1 MIPYFVLLFIPLLL
15 QTGLQVAK
23 VRLRIGKRGKLVTAQ
38 NIALPMFFVLFS
50 LLLALRNETIG
61 RDLANY
67 KYLFASYGITTL
79 SSILSDP
86 SELVFHL
93 YCWFIYNFV
102 SQNYQLFLAI
112 TAFLTIIP
120 MARSYNK
127 DKSHGYLKIAVF
139 VNMSTF
145 IMVFSGIRQ
154 GLAMAAGML
163 AYQALVDNKLW
174 RYFVW
179 TVIAAFTHH
188 TGFMLLFL
196 LPLCKIRFRK
206 KDLLWIIPCGLT
218 VVIFNRQIFNVLSLY
233 LGEGSD
239 KYGALA
245 SNTGA
250 FGSLFLFVLFTVFC
264 YVIADETRMD
274 GEAFALR
281 NILTFAAIL
290 QSFALSNSLA
300 MRMNY
305 YFILLIPMAIGKS
318 LESTREQYWQVAKV
332 GEAVICVFFTLLFVY
347 GTYQSYV
354 TGISTLDTIPYVP
367 FWKG

>member
-1 MIPYFVLLFIPLLL
+1 MIPYFALLFVPLLL
-15 QTGLQVAK
+15 QTVLRLAK
-23 VRLRIGKRGKLVTAQ
+23 VRIRIGKKGKLVTAQ
-38 NIALPMFFVLFS
+38 NIVLPMFFALFL
-50 LLLALRNETIG
+50 LLLALRDETIG

-67 KYLFASYGITTL
+67 KYIFAFYGRTAL

-86 SELVFHL
+86 SELIFHL
-93 YCWFIYNFV
+93 YCWFIYNYV
-102 SQNYQLFLAI
+102 SENYQLFLAI
-112 TAFLTIIP
+112 TAFLTVLPI
-120 MARSYNK
+120 AYVYNK

-179 TVIAAFTHH
+179 TIIAAFTHH

-206 KDLLWIIPCGLT
+206 RDLFWIIPCGLT
-218 VVIFNRQIFNVLSLY
+218 VVVFNRQIFNVLSLL
-233 LGEGSD
+233 LGESNE

-245 SNTGA
+245 SSTGA
-250 FGSLFLFVLFTVFC
+250 FGSLFLFVLFAVFC
-264 YVIADETRMD
+264 YVIADETKMD

-290 QSFALSNSLA
+290 QSFALASSLA

-305 YFILLIPMAIGKS
+305 YFILLIPIAIGNS
-318 LESTREQYWQVAKV
+318 LESAREQYGQVAKV
-332 GEAVICVFFTLLFVY
+332 GEAAICVFFTLLFVY

-354 TGISTLDTIPYVP
+354 TGISTLDTIPYIP